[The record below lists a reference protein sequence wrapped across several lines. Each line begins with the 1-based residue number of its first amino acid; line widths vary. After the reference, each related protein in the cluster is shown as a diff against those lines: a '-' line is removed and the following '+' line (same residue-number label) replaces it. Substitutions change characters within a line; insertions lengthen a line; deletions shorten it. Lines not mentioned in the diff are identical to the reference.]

1 MVIMSEWVYGNGK
14 RQRRGEEV
22 SNVFSVKLCLGSAAA
37 ASSLSVHL
45 FFCRL
50 TIRVAQTLSAVCL
63 REGTGGEVSFLSC
76 KLSDADV
83 ERVVSVMNDAGGM
96 SPVSAEVFISS
107 Y

>member
-22 SNVFSVKLCLGSAAA
+22 SNVFSVKLRLSLAAA
-37 ASSLSVHL
+37 ASSLSMHL
-45 FFCRL
+45 FRL
-50 TIRVAQTLSAVCL
+50 TICVTQTLSVVPAY
-63 REGTGGEVSFLSC
+63 GERGESVFFSC
-76 KLSDADV
+76 KLSDANV

-96 SPVSAEVFISS
+96 SPVCAEVFISS